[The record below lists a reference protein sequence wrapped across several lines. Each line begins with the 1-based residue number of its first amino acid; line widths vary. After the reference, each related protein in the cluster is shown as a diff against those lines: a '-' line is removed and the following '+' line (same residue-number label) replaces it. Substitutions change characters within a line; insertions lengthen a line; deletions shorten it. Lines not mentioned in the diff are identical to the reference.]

1 MTDRDGLAERGRT
14 LEDDYFRKR
23 DQELIEKMRGAAA
36 ADRARAE
43 MGQKA
48 GIADPQ
54 VLQELQMLGFTPDTV
69 VLLPL
74 VPALQIAWEEG
85 GVSPAERDL
94 IVQLARSRGIAE
106 GSAADRTLAEWM
118 AARPSA
124 AMFANATRLIRAMLE
139 SPDSAGARQLSADE
153 LVKHCESI
161 AAASGG
167 LLGMN
172 RISAQER
179 QLLAALAAQLNAR
192 SARIMP
198 RHAAARGWPGR
209 ATPAWA
215 WSGGPPRRS
224 PAAKRDRAPAH
235 SRD

>member
-1 MTDRDGLAERGRT
+1 MTERDLLAERGRS

-23 DQELIEKMRGAAA
+23 DQELIEKMRGTAA

-48 GIADPQ
+48 GITDAE
-54 VLQELQMLGFTPDTV
+54 VLQELQALGFTPDTV
-69 VLLPL
+69 ILLPL
-74 VPALQIAWEEG
+74 VPAVQIAWEEG

-94 IVQLARSRGIAE
+94 IVQLARSRGVAE
-106 GSAADRTLAEWM
+106 GSAADGVLAEWM
-118 AARPSA
+118 AARPRA
-124 AMFANATRLIRAMLE
+124 GVFANATRLIRAMLD
-139 SPDSAGARQLSADE
+139 SPETMGAQRLSADE

-179 QLLAALAAQLNAR
+179 QLLAALAAQLKAR
-192 SARIMP
+192 
-198 RHAAARGWPGR
+198 
-209 ATPAWA
+209 
-215 WSGGPPRRS
+215 
-224 PAAKRDRAPAH
+224 
-235 SRD
+235 